1 MITAFVL
8 IEAEPQAIAELGQ
21 SLADI
26 DGVREAHS
34 VAGSDTDLVAIV
46 AVADHEAV
54 ATTVTERIAKLAGHH
69 RHDHDDRVPFVLV
82 RAARRQLRRLRLSR
96 AAESDELGQRRPG
109 AGRPR
114 RRSV

>member
-8 IEAEPQAIAELGQ
+8 IEAEPQAIAQLGQ

-34 VAGSDTDLVAIV
+34 VAGSETDLVAIV

-54 ATTVTERIAKLAGHH
+54 ASTVTERIAKLPGITRTRTMIAF
-69 RHDHDDRVPFVLV
+69 RSFSSD
-82 RAARRQLRRLRLSR
+82 QLDASY
-96 AAESDELGQRRPG
+96 EGFG
-109 AGRPR
+109 
-114 RRSV
+114 